1 MVCLIE
7 QQRRKTQEQRQIIDL
22 TPQRE
27 TQVLKH
33 NCGLWQYMHTL
44 VTVLPFTDEQN
55 EMKHTGMN
63 GLALPLPNKP

>member
-7 QQRRKTQEQRQIIDL
+7 QRRRKTQEQRQIIDL
-22 TPQRE
+22 TPQSE

-33 NCGLWQYMHTL
+33 NCGLWQHMRTL
-44 VTVLPFTDEQN
+44 VTVLPFTDQQN
-55 EMKHTGMN
+55 EMKYAGMN